1 MTIKK
6 LKIALVTGALVL
18 GGLAASAGARGLHG
32 PERQAMKQQFDLD
45 KNGKLDGAERTKLR
59 ASFAALHAQRR
70 AEMLAKFD
78 TNKNGK
84 LDDGERTAM
93 RETRAVQ
100 RFTQLDKNGDGKLTV
115 DEFKA
120 GRAGKHLGKH
130 GGKHRG
136 MRGHHRGIRKQP

>member
-6 LKIALVTGALVL
+6 LKIAVVTGALVL
-18 GGLAASAGARGLHG
+18 GGLAGFAGARGLHG
-32 PERQAMKQQFDLD
+32 PDRQAMKEKFDLD
-45 KNGKLDGAERTKLR
+45 KNGKLDEAERTKAR
-59 ASFAALHAQRR
+59 ASFAALHARR
-70 AEMLAKFD
+70 KAGMLAKFD

-93 RETRAVQ
+93 RESRAVQ
-100 RFTQLDKNGDGKLTV
+100 RFTKLDTNGDGKLTV

-120 GRAGKHLGKH
+120 GRMGKGKH

-136 MRGHHRGIRKQP
+136 MHGQHRGMRKQP